1 MKINK
6 RKRKELVKKNPAKI
20 FLVAYI
26 VSILIGAFLL
36 MLPISSVDGQFTN
49 PLDAI
54 FTATS
59 AICVTGLVTFVTASY
74 WTWFGKLVIILLIQL
89 GGLGVV
95 TAAGAVGLVINK
107 KFSLKDRMY
116 IAEEKNSA
124 SLTGMVKLIKFVLL
138 ATLIIEGVGA
148 LLLAIQFVPEFGF
161 IKGSLYSIFHS
172 ISAFC
177 NAGFDIIG
185 PSSLVPYNSNA
196 IVSLTISSLIV
207 LGGIGFFVYKDVISA
222 RDFKHLHLHTK
233 LVLIGTVTLIF
244 VPALLFLIIEW
255 NNPQT
260 LGNLS
265 FIGKVLSSI
274 FQSVTTRTAGFF
286 SIDQAAIYPFTL
298 ILTIILMFIGGAPAG
313 TAGGLKITTFL
324 TMFFSARSNIIKDED
339 VTVFKRRIP
348 RDTVE
353 KSYTI
358 FFISIVWLFVAIVI
372 LALSDGEKSM
382 ADLLYELVSAYGTVG
397 LSRGI
402 TADLSVIGKWIIII
416 TMIFGKIGPLSM
428 VYVFTQRT
436 SQNIYKEA
444 EENILVG

>member
-233 LVLIGTVTLIF
+233 LVLIGTLTLIF

>member
-1 MKINK
+1 MKINE

-26 VSILIGAFLL
+26 VAILIGAFLL
-36 MLPISSVDGQFTN
+36 VLPISSTSGQFTN

-59 AICVTGLVTFVTASY
+59 AVCVTGLVTFVTASY

-95 TAAGAVGLVINK
+95 TAATAVGLIINK

-124 SLTGMVKLIKFVLL
+124 SLSGMIKLIKFVLL
-138 ATLIIEGVGA
+138 ATLIIEAVGA
-148 LLLAIQFVPEFGF
+148 LLLAVQFVPEFGLS
-161 IKGSLYSIFHS
+161 KGILYSIFHS

-185 PSSLVPYNSNA
+185 PSSLVPYKSNP
-196 IVSLTISSLIV
+196 IVIITVSLLIV
-207 LGGIGFFVYKDVISA
+207 LGGIGFFVY
-222 RDFKHLHLHTK
+222 RDIMNSKSLKRLHLHTK
-233 LVLIGTVTLIF
+233 LVLIGTFSLIF
-244 VPALLFLIIEW
+244 IPALLFLIVEW
-255 NNPQT
+255 NNPDT
-260 LGNLS
+260 IGNLS
-265 FIGKVLSSI
+265 ITGKVLSAI

-298 ILTIILMFIGGAPAG
+298 IFTIVLMFIGGAPAG

-358 FFISIVWLFVAIVI
+358 FFISIVWLFVAI
-372 LALSDGEKSM
+372 LLLSFSDGNKSL
-382 ADLLYELVSAYGTVG
+382 ADLIYELVSAYGTVG
-397 LSRGI
+397 LTRGI
-402 TADLSVIGKWIIII
+402 TQDLSVVGKWIIIV